1 MKIITL
7 LVIGAAI
14 ATVVALIAG
23 IGSMVKDGE
32 IGHHTSEQ
40 WMAARVG
47 LQAGAISLLAF
58 ALFGL

>member
-7 LVIGAAI
+7 MVIGVAI
-14 ATVVALIAG
+14 ATVLALIAG
-23 IGSMVKDGE
+23 ISSMVKSGE
-32 IGHHTSEQ
+32 VAHHTSEE

>member
-7 LVIGAAI
+7 LVIAAVL

-23 IGSMVKDGE
+23 VSSMVKDGE
-32 IGHHTSEQ
+32 VAHHTSEQ

-47 LQAGAISLLAF
+47 LQAGAIALLAF
-58 ALFGL
+58 ALFGW

>member
-23 IGSMVKDGE
+23 ISSMVKGGAV
-32 IGHHTSEQ
+32 GHHTSEE